1 MNIAILGA
9 TSNIAKDLI
18 FSFVK
23 KNTKFN
29 ISLFS
34 RDNSKV
40 KAWVENKKISNN
52 ISLIGLYSD
61 FSTKDKYDVIIN
73 FVGIGDPAKAIEMG
87 SSILDITHNFDT
99 MAIEYLNKNPST
111 KYLFL
116 SSGAAYGSENFS
128 VNVDDQSEARFT
140 INNLKPQ
147 DWYSIAKLHAE
158 CRHRSLSDKSIIDI
172 RVFNYISRSVDINSK
187 FLITDALR
195 AIKDNKIFK
204 TSSTNIV
211 RDFIGPD
218 EFYNLIISLINFN
231 HSNES
236 IDCYSKS
243 PVDKFSLLEMLKKEF
258 GLKYL
263 IDKSAVGL
271 NATGLKDN
279 YFSKNFIASKY
290 GYKPTNTSE
299 EIILKESKLIFK
311 KLSL

>member
-87 SSILDITHNFDT
+87 SSILDTTLIFDT

-128 VNVDDQSEARFT
+128 VNVNNQSEARFK
-140 INNLKPQ
+140 INNLKSQ

-158 CRHRSLSDKSIIDI
+158 CRHRSCSDKSIIDI
-172 RVFNYISRSVDINSK
+172 RVFNYINSSIDLSSR

-195 AIKDNKIFK
+195 SIMKNNDFK
-204 TSSTNIV
+204 TSSKNII
-211 RDFIGPD
+211 RDYIGPD
-218 EFYNLIISLINFN
+218 DFYNLIMSLIMYGELND
-231 HSNES
+231 S
-236 IDCYSKS
+236 IDCFTKL
-243 PVDKFSLLEMLKKEF
+243 PIDKFSMLDMLKKEF
-258 GLKYL
+258 GLNYL
-263 IDKSAVGL
+263 IEDSEIGL
-271 NATGLKDN
+271 NATGFKDN
-279 YFSKNFIASKY
+279 YYSKNFKAKKY
-290 GYKPTNTSE
+290 GYKPLYTSAE
-299 EIILKESKLIFK
+299 TIKKEFELILNIN
-311 KLSL
+311 